1 MTTAEKNMESIIE
14 AALFSAG
21 EPLTIE
27 RILLLFDPNE
37 VPAKTKAD
45 IKAVLDN
52 LEKKYQ
58 PSGIELK
65 KVASGYRFQAKADYA
80 EEIQRLFEN
89 RPPRYSRALLETL
102 AIIAYKQP
110 VTRAEIEDIRGVTTS
125 GHLIKL
131 LLEREWL
138 KIVGYKDVPGKP
150 ALYGTTQQFLD
161 YFNLEKLS
169 HLPALN
175 ELIDMEKLEK
185 TVDQQLG
192 FHIADEA
199 STPSPLHMDIS
210 SSEISTEA
218 AEEIDESEWQQTIQ
232 SELERADAIMQAHL
246 KALEEKAESEEAE
259 IITQSESTEIE

>member
-102 AIIAYKQP
+102 
-110 VTRAEIEDIRGVTTS
+110 
-125 GHLIKL
+125 
-131 LLEREWL
+131 
-138 KIVGYKDVPGKP
+138 
-150 ALYGTTQQFLD
+150 
-161 YFNLEKLS
+161 
-169 HLPALN
+169 
-175 ELIDMEKLEK
+175 
-185 TVDQQLG
+185 
-192 FHIADEA
+192 
-199 STPSPLHMDIS
+199 
-210 SSEISTEA
+210 
-218 AEEIDESEWQQTIQ
+218 
-232 SELERADAIMQAHL
+232 
-246 KALEEKAESEEAE
+246 
-259 IITQSESTEIE
+259 